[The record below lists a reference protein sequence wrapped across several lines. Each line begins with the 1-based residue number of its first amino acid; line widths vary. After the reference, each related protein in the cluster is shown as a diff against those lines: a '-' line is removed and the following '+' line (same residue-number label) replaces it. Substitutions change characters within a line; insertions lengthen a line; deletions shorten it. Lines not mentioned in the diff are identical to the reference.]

1 MTSMPSTLQGGPV
14 TTNTLAKGWYVLL
27 HVILIW
33 LSLIPPLFL
42 VWIRLYF
49 VSKPLS
55 ENWAFFITLP
65 IFVAMWYFVWLFS
78 AIFFSKIF
86 LLITNL
92 MHKPKEGYFP
102 RDRKNK
108 DFKFWSLRATIKKF
122 AFFICHNFPL
132 PWLDIIAF
140 KWFGVKVSL
149 STSLFDAWVDSEFIE
164 IGKHTM
170 IGQGSVIMSSMI
182 TRDWLILRK
191 VIIGDHCV
199 IGGYSV
205 VAPGSTI
212 EDNVVLAVHSSTAI
226 GQTLESNCV
235 YIGQPAKKYK
245 KNEFMSKEES
255 DEWLR
260 NKRLKYEKMQE
271 SKTSTETSEKD
282 KE

>member
-1 MTSMPSTLQGGPV
+1 MSSMPSTLQGGPV
-14 TTNTLAKGWYVLL
+14 TTNSLAKGWYIFIHIL
-27 HVILIW
+27 LIW
-33 LSLIPPLFL
+33 LSALPPLLLIWFRVHTYL
-42 VWIRLYF
+42 NYKYTTVFI
-49 VSKPLS
+49 
-55 ENWAFFITLP
+55 ITLP
-65 IFVAMWYFVWLFS
+65 IFVVMWYFVWLFS

-86 LLITNL
+86 LIIVNL
-92 MHKPKEGYFP
+92 VHKPKEGYFP

-122 AFFICHNFPL
+122 AFWLCHKFPL

-149 STSLFDAWVDSEFIE
+149 STSLFDSWVDSEFIE

-191 VIIGDHCV
+191 VKIGDHCV
-199 IGGYSV
+199 VGGYSV
-205 VAPGSTI
+205 VAPGTTI
-212 EDNVVLAVHSSTAI
+212 EDNVVIAVHSSTSV
-226 GQTLESNCV
+226 GQTLESDWV
-235 YIGQPAKKYK
+235 YIGQPAKQYK
-245 KNEFMSKEES
+245 KNEFMSVEES

-260 NKRLKYEKMQE
+260 KKKLKYETAHE
-271 SKTSTETSEKD
+271 SKTDSSQKPINS